1 MLDGESFE
9 LDGVGFAGAKG
20 FCGGFDRYMLEPW
33 GEAAIKNFVKEAV
46 DETLKLESA
55 LARLRT
61 KRRVVILHYAPIS
74 ATVAGEPLEIQSFMG
89 SGRLED
95 PINRYGADAVF
106 HGHAHRG
113 RRRGKRQRGFRFT
126 TSR

>member
-1 MLDGESFE
+1 M
-9 LDGVGFAGAKG
+9 
-20 FCGGFDRYMLEPW
+20 
-33 GEAAIKNFVKEAV
+33 
-46 DETLKLESA
+46 KLESA

-61 KRRVVILHYAPIS
+61 KRRIVILHYAPIA
-74 ATVAGEPLEIQSFMG
+74 ATVAGEPLEIQPFMG

-113 RRRGKRQRGFRFT
+113 APEGKTSEGDPGLQRFGDAVAAGISRFSAVPDAGNASVVRTLRVRTCLPTTNPDSRRRR
-126 TSR
+126 